1 MFINVGFGNL
11 VNMDRVIAVVR
22 PDAAPVK
29 RMVARAK
36 SESLIID
43 ATQGRKTK
51 SVIVCDD
58 GRIMLCAVQNETILR
73 RAQADTAAMAES
85 EGQDE

>member
-1 MFINVGFGNL
+1 MLVNVGFGNL

-29 RMVARAK
+29 RMISKAK
-36 SESLIID
+36 SESLVID

-51 SVIVCDD
+51 SVIVMDD
-58 GRIMLCAVQNETILR
+58 GRIMLCAVQNETIGR
-73 RAQADTAAMAES
+73 RARSDAAVSTES